1 MDYKQAFLSQLENS
15 YLGVQIQDAKDL
27 FSQDSLSKEA
37 LKKSGFINLLQ
48 MKSKY
53 FGHIKNLL
61 EKEKLNHSIYTK
73 LYNFFSSYLNETGT
87 PFFYDTPMHKNI
99 YAKVYTNS
107 KDTSLFYKT
116 QNLYYV
122 KSDTLYHDAEI
133 TSQDSKYTF
142 IFDTSH
148 FIPNADNA
156 KNKAIFKF
164 TIEENIRIYMLND
177 KESLKELPN
186 VFKQNSSDL
195 SDEFIK
201 SIKDKK
207 IQLQEEEIKKI
218 LSSYKRQN
226 EIDFFIHKNARAFL
240 QDQFNLWLCNYVL
253 DDITQW
259 RQEKIQELN
268 TLKKVAFSIIDYI
281 ADFEDELK
289 AIWCKPKFAKKV
301 EYVFSIDRIDSA
313 LLDSVINDEG
323 FKAQVKEWQELKLVD
338 EYFEIKNISDE
349 KYKFL
354 PLDTKHFSKA
364 IKYKILSTFKDIES
378 VLNGELIKSDNF
390 QALNTLLPKYQ
401 NKVDLIY
408 IDPPYNAP
416 ASEIIYKNNFKDST
430 WLAMMENRL
439 ILAKEFL
446 SDRGI
451 LSCAID
457 ENEQENLGLL
467 LSDIF
472 YEYEKTCVS
481 VVHNHGGIQGDNFSY
496 SHEYAYFLYPQIKNL
511 LNKEKRDNPNIVALR
526 DWGNGGSERYTAKNC
541 FYPIY
546 VKDSKIIG
554 FGDVCKEDFHPQ
566 ANVLRDDGV
575 IEVYPIDDE
584 GIERK
589 WRNAR
594 NTVESIKD
602 LLICKN
608 INNIIS
614 IHRIKDEFRFKTCW
628 YDKKYNANSYGS
640 NILTNILP
648 NNNFDYPKSI
658 HTVKDSIYL
667 ASKEDSTI
675 LDFFG
680 GSGTT
685 AHAVLELNREGSNR
699 KFVLVEMGE
708 HFYNVIIPRI
718 KKVAF
723 SQEWKNGEL
732 KNAKQVNP
740 ISIAFRYYELE
751 SYEESLSNCEYVL
764 DKDSIIDYRKSR
776 KLIKALNK
784 GETISLDM
792 SGYRKDFDIL
802 HTMANILGLKIQ
814 RLFLDSKGIECVEFD
829 NGDIVSSES
838 VDLCKYPKLMN
849 LIWWER

>member
-27 FSQDSLSKEA
+27 FSQDSDSQYSGSKEA

-53 FGHIKNLL
+53 FQHIKTLL

-142 IFDTSH
+142 IFDTSN

-164 TIEENIRIYMLND
+164 TIEENIRIYVLND

-186 VFKQNSSDL
+186 VFKQNSGDL

-201 SIKDKK
+201 SLKDKK

-240 QDQFNLWLCNYVL
+240 QEQFNLWLCNYVL

-259 RQEKIQELN
+259 RQEKIEELN
-268 TLKKVAFSIIDYI
+268 TLKKVAFTIIDYI

-301 EYVFSIDRIDSA
+301 EYVFSLDRIDSA
-313 LLDSVINDEG
+313 LLDSIINDEG
-323 FKAQVKEWQELKLVD
+323 FKAQIKEWQELRLID
-338 EYFEIKNISDE
+338 ESFDIKNINDE

-354 PLDTKHFSKA
+354 PLDTKHFSKTT
-364 IKYKILSTFKDIES
+364 KYKILSSFKDIES
-378 VLNGELIKSDNF
+378 TLNGELIKSDNF

-408 IDPPYNAP
+408 IDPPFNTG
-416 ASEIIYKNNFKDST
+416 SDFEYKDKFQDST
-430 WLAMMENRL
+430 WLTLMENRL
-439 ILAKEFL
+439 ELAKEFL
-446 SDRGI
+446 SDRG
-451 LSCAID
+451 S
-457 ENEQENLGLL
+457 
-467 LSDIF
+467 F
-472 YEYEKTCVS
+472 YLHLD
-481 VVHNHGGIQGDNFSY
+481 HNANYRGR
-496 SHEYAYFLYPQIKNL
+496 EL
-511 LNKEKRDNPNIVALR
+511 LNEVFGEENFRNEIVWHYGGKGLVNVKSNFARNYNTILFYAWDNSELNLR
-526 DWGNGGSERYTAKNC
+526 N
-541 FYPIY
+541 
-546 VKDSKIIG
+546 
-554 FGDVCKEDFHPQ
+554 
-566 ANVLRDDGV
+566 GV
-575 IEVYPIDDE
+575 ISKSVLDRFGKYMNADYQILFSTLQNSGDKLELEKATNSFVRRYNRMPQGNDIARDYAQGSFLKDVWNDIAIIRQNDVYGE
-584 GIERK
+584 FIESDSNLTQK
-589 WRNAR
+589 PEALLAR
-594 NTVESIKD
+594 IIKASSNEDSI
-602 LLICKN
+602 I
-608 INNIIS
+608 
-614 IHRIKDEFRFKTCW
+614 
-628 YDKKYNANSYGS
+628 
-640 NILTNILP
+640 
-648 NNNFDYPKSI
+648 FDY
-658 HTVKDSIYL
+658 HL
-667 ASKEDSTI
+667 
-675 LDFFG
+675 

-685 AHAVLELNREGSNR
+685 IATAHKLGR
-699 KFVLVEMGE
+699 KWLGVEMGE
-708 HFYNVIIPRI
+708 HFYKVIIPRM
-718 KKVAF
+718 KKVIGGF
-723 SQEWKNGEL
+723 VSG
-732 KNAKQVNP
+732 
-740 ISIAFRYYELE
+740 ISKEVEFKGGGAFRYYELE
-751 SYEESLSNCEYVL
+751 SYEESLEQCEYVL

-792 SGYRKDFDIL
+792 SGYRENFDIL
-802 HTMANILGLKIQ
+802 HTMANVLGLKIQ

-829 NGDIVSSES
+829 NGDIVSSNN
-838 VDLCKYPKLMN
+838 VDLCKYPKLTK
-849 LIWWER
+849 LIWWEK

>member
-15 YLGVQIQDAKDL
+15 YLGVQIQDSQDL
-27 FSQDSLSKEA
+27 FSQDSASKQT

-164 TIEENIRIYMLND
+164 TIEENIRIYVLND
-177 KESLKELPN
+177 KESLKELSN

-201 SIKDKK
+201 SLKDKK

-240 QDQFNLWLCNYVL
+240 QEQFNLWLCNYVL

-259 RQEKIQELN
+259 RQEKIEELN
-268 TLKKVAFSIIDYI
+268 TLKKVAFKIIDFI

-289 AIWCKPKFAKKV
+289 AIWCKPKFAKRV
-301 EYVFSIDRIDSA
+301 EYVFSLDRIDSA
-313 LLDSVINDEG
+313 LLDSIINDEG
-323 FKAQVKEWQELKLVD
+323 FKAQIKEWQELRLID
-338 EYFEIKNISDE
+338 ESFDTKNISDE

-364 IKYKILSTFKDIES
+364 TKYKILSTFKDIES
-378 VLNGELIKSDNF
+378 TLNGELIKADNF

-408 IDPPYNAP
+408 IDPPFNLGENA
-416 ASEIIYKNNFKDST
+416 SFDYKVNFKDST
-430 WLAMMENRL
+430 WASLLDSRL
-439 ILAKEFL
+439 ELAKEFL
-446 SDRGI
+446 STKGSIFVRCDYNGNFIVRSI
-451 LSCAID
+451 L
-457 ENEQENLGLL
+457 NN
-467 LSDIF
+467 IF
-472 YEYEKTCVS
+472 GE
-481 VVHNHGGIQGDNFSY
+481 DNFVNEIIVSK
-496 SHEYAYFLYPQIKNL
+496 SAKLTETIK
-511 LNKEKRDNPNIVALR
+511 KYHS
-526 DWGNGGSERYTAKNC
+526 GNDTLFFFSKSENYI
-541 FYPIY
+541 F
-546 VKDSKIIG
+546 
-554 FGDVCKEDFHPQ
+554 
-566 ANVLRDDGV
+566 NVQG
-575 IEVYPIDDE
+575 IERA
-584 GIERK
+584 ERK
-589 WRNAR
+589 WRPMHLPGERWSPIPNEYIKLFSKENLVFKNNKWTSKAR
-594 NTVESIKD
+594 IILGKEYLPPSGRHWALSQETIFDLEKKGGIKLIDGVPKTLEGSIKKLTSNWTD
-602 LLICKN
+602 WVGYSSDWGFQTENHEKILGRVVLTASN
-608 INNIIS
+608 Q
-614 IHRIKDEFRFKTCW
+614 
-628 YDKKYNANSYGS
+628 NSVV
-640 NILTNILP
+640 L
-648 NNNFDYPKSI
+648 DY
-658 HTVKDSIYL
+658 HL
-667 ASKEDSTI
+667 
-675 LDFFG
+675 

-685 AHAVLELNREGSNR
+685 IATAHKLGR
-699 KFVLVEMGE
+699 KWLGVEMGD
-708 HFYNVIIPRI
+708 HFYTVIIPRM
-718 KKVAF
+718 KKVIGGF
-723 SQEWKNGEL
+723 VSG
-732 KNAKQVNP
+732 
-740 ISIAFRYYELE
+740 ISKEVEFKGGGAFRYYELE
-751 SYEESLSNCEYVL
+751 SYEESLANCEYVL

-792 SGYRKDFDIL
+792 SGYRENFDIL
-802 HTMANILGLKIQ
+802 HTMANVLGLRIQ

-829 NGDIVSSES
+829 NGDIVSSDS
-838 VDLCKYPKLMN
+838 VDLCKYPKLTN
-849 LIWWER
+849 LIWWEK

>member
-27 FSQDSLSKEA
+27 FSQDSLSREA

-142 IFDTSH
+142 IFDTSY

-164 TIEENIRIYMLND
+164 TIEENIRIYVLND
-177 KESLKELPN
+177 KESLKELSN

-201 SIKDKK
+201 SLKDKK

-240 QDQFNLWLCNYVL
+240 QEQFNLWLCNYVL

-259 RQEKIQELN
+259 KQEKIEELN
-268 TLKKVAFSIIDYI
+268 TLKKVAFTIIDYI

-289 AIWCKPKFAKKV
+289 AIWCKPKFAKRV
-301 EYVFSIDRIDSA
+301 EYVFSLDRIDSA

-323 FKAQVKEWQELKLVD
+323 FKAQIKEWQELRLID
-338 EYFEIKNISDE
+338 ESFDIKNINDE

-354 PLDTKHFSKA
+354 PLDTKHFNKA
-364 IKYKILSTFKDIES
+364 TKYKILSSFKDLES
-378 VLNGELIKSDNF
+378 TLNGELIKSDNF

-430 WLAMMENRL
+430 WLAMMANRL
-439 ILAKEFL
+439 DLAKGFL
-446 SDRGI
+446 SERGI
-451 LSCAID
+451 FTCAID

-472 YEYEKTCVS
+472 YGYEKTCVS
-481 VVHNHGGIQGDNFSY
+481 VEHNPKGIQGDNFSY
-496 SHEYAYFLYPQIKNL
+496 SNEFAYFLIPDDTEIQNEIIEMQY
-511 LNKEKRDNPNIVALR
+511 KELMKT
-526 DWGNGGSERYTAKNC
+526 GKESERYTAKNC

-554 FGDVCKEDFHPQ
+554 FGNVCKEDFHPQ
-566 ANVLRDDGV
+566 KKIINNKGILE
-575 IEVYPIDDE
+575 IYPIDSN
-584 GIERK
+584 GNERK
-589 WRNAR
+589 WRYSR
-594 NTVESIKD
+594 ESVENVKENLKVFFTKDSIT
-602 LLICKN
+602 
-608 INNIIS
+608 
-614 IHRIKDEFRFKTCW
+614 IKLGKTEKSFKTMW
-628 YDKKYNANSYGS
+628 YGAKYSATEYGS
-640 NILTNILP
+640 KILKDILP
-648 NNNFDYPKSI
+648 NNDFDYPKSI
-658 HTVKDSIYL
+658 HTVKDSVYL

-732 KNAKQVNP
+732 KNGKQVNP

-751 SYEESLSNCEYVL
+751 SYEEALENCEYML
-764 DKDSIIDYRKSR
+764 DKDSIINYRKSR
-776 KLIKALNK
+776 KLIKGLKK

-792 SGYRKDFDIL
+792 SGYRENFDIL
-802 HTMANILGLKIQ
+802 HTMANVLGLKIQ

-829 NGDIVSSES
+829 NGDIVSSDN
-838 VDLCKYPKLMN
+838 VDLCKYPKLTN

>member
-15 YLGVQIQDAKDL
+15 YLGVQIQDTKDL
-27 FSQDSLSKEA
+27 FSQDLGSQDSGSQDSLSKEA

-164 TIEENIRIYMLND
+164 TIEENIRIYVLND
-177 KESLKELPN
+177 KESLKELSN

-201 SIKDKK
+201 SLKDKK

-240 QDQFNLWLCNYVL
+240 QEQFNLWLCNYVL

-259 RQEKIQELN
+259 RQEKIEELN
-268 TLKKVAFSIIDYI
+268 TLKKVAFKIIDFI

-289 AIWCKPKFAKKV
+289 AIWCKPKFAKRV
-301 EYVFSIDRIDSA
+301 EYVFSLDRIDSA
-313 LLDSVINDEG
+313 LLDSIINDEG
-323 FKAQVKEWQELKLVD
+323 FKAQIKEWQELRLID
-338 EYFEIKNISDE
+338 ESFDTKNISDE

-364 IKYKILSTFKDIES
+364 TKYKILSTFKDIES
-378 VLNGELIKSDNF
+378 TLNGELIKADNF

-408 IDPPYNAP
+408 IDPPFNLGENA
-416 ASEIIYKNNFKDST
+416 SFDYKVNFKDST
-430 WLAMMENRL
+430 WASLLDSRL
-439 ILAKEFL
+439 ELAKEFL
-446 SDRGI
+446 STKGSIFVRCDYNGNFIVRSI
-451 LSCAID
+451 L
-457 ENEQENLGLL
+457 NN
-467 LSDIF
+467 IF
-472 YEYEKTCVS
+472 GE
-481 VVHNHGGIQGDNFSY
+481 DNFVNEIIVSK
-496 SHEYAYFLYPQIKNL
+496 SAKLTETIK
-511 LNKEKRDNPNIVALR
+511 KYHS
-526 DWGNGGSERYTAKNC
+526 GNDTLFFFSKSENYI
-541 FYPIY
+541 F
-546 VKDSKIIG
+546 
-554 FGDVCKEDFHPQ
+554 
-566 ANVLRDDGV
+566 NVQG
-575 IEVYPIDDE
+575 IERA
-584 GIERK
+584 ERK
-589 WRNAR
+589 WRPMHLPGERWSPIPNEYIKLFSKENLVFKNNKWTSKAR
-594 NTVESIKD
+594 IILGKEYLPPSGRHWALSQETIFDLEKKGGIKLIDGVPKTLEGSIKKLTSNWTD
-602 LLICKN
+602 WVGYSSDWGFQTENHEKILGRVVLTASN
-608 INNIIS
+608 Q
-614 IHRIKDEFRFKTCW
+614 
-628 YDKKYNANSYGS
+628 NSVV
-640 NILTNILP
+640 L
-648 NNNFDYPKSI
+648 DY
-658 HTVKDSIYL
+658 HL
-667 ASKEDSTI
+667 
-675 LDFFG
+675 

-685 AHAVLELNREGSNR
+685 IATAHKLGR
-699 KFVLVEMGE
+699 KWLGVEMGD
-708 HFYNVIIPRI
+708 HFYTVIIPRM
-718 KKVAF
+718 KKVIGGF
-723 SQEWKNGEL
+723 VSG
-732 KNAKQVNP
+732 
-740 ISIAFRYYELE
+740 ISKEVEFKGGGAFRYYELE
-751 SYEESLSNCEYVL
+751 SYEESLANCEYVL

-792 SGYRKDFDIL
+792 SGYRENFDIL
-802 HTMANILGLKIQ
+802 HTMANVLGLRIQ

-829 NGDIVSSES
+829 NGDIVSSDS
-838 VDLCKYPKLMN
+838 VDLCKYPKLTN
-849 LIWWER
+849 LIWWEK

>member
-27 FSQDSLSKEA
+27 FSQDLGSQDSGSQDSISKEA
-37 LKKSGFINLLQ
+37 PKKSGFINLLQ

-164 TIEENIRIYMLND
+164 TIEENIRIYVLND

-201 SIKDKK
+201 SLKDKK

-240 QDQFNLWLCNYVL
+240 QEQFNLWLCNYVL

-259 RQEKIQELN
+259 SKEKIDELN
-268 TLKKVAFSIIDYI
+268 TLKKAAFNIIGYI

-289 AIWCKPKFAKKV
+289 AIWCKPKFAKNV
-301 EYVFSIDRIDSA
+301 EYVFSLDTIYNHARDSEQI
-313 LLDSVINDEG
+313 LESIFKDTG
-323 FKAQVKEWQELKLVD
+323 FKQQIKEWQELKLVD
-338 EYFEIKNISDE
+338 ESFDTKNISDE

-364 IKYKILSTFKDIES
+364 TKYKILSTFKDIES
-378 VLNGELIKSDNF
+378 TLNGELIKADNF

-408 IDPPYNAP
+408 IDPPFNLGENA
-416 ASEIIYKNNFKDST
+416 SFDYKVNFKDST
-430 WLAMMENRL
+430 WASLLDSRL
-439 ILAKEFL
+439 ELAKEFL
-446 SDRGI
+446 STKGSIFVRCDYNGNFIVRSI
-451 LSCAID
+451 L
-457 ENEQENLGLL
+457 NN
-467 LSDIF
+467 IF
-472 YEYEKTCVS
+472 GE
-481 VVHNHGGIQGDNFSY
+481 DNFVNEIIVSK
-496 SHEYAYFLYPQIKNL
+496 SAKLTETIK
-511 LNKEKRDNPNIVALR
+511 KYHS
-526 DWGNGGSERYTAKNC
+526 GNDTLFFFSKSENYI
-541 FYPIY
+541 F
-546 VKDSKIIG
+546 
-554 FGDVCKEDFHPQ
+554 
-566 ANVLRDDGV
+566 NVQG
-575 IEVYPIDDE
+575 IERA
-584 GIERK
+584 ERK
-589 WRNAR
+589 WRPMHLPGERWSPIPNEYIKLFSKENLVFKNNKWTSKAR
-594 NTVESIKD
+594 IILGKEYLPPSGRHWALSQETIFDLEKKGGIKLIDGVPKTLEGSIKKLTSNWTD
-602 LLICKN
+602 WVGYSSDWGFQTENHEKILGRVVLTASN
-608 INNIIS
+608 Q
-614 IHRIKDEFRFKTCW
+614 
-628 YDKKYNANSYGS
+628 NSVV
-640 NILTNILP
+640 L
-648 NNNFDYPKSI
+648 DY
-658 HTVKDSIYL
+658 HL
-667 ASKEDSTI
+667 
-675 LDFFG
+675 

-685 AHAVLELNREGSNR
+685 IATAHKLGR
-699 KFVLVEMGE
+699 KWLGVEMGD
-708 HFYNVIIPRI
+708 HFYTVIIPRM
-718 KKVAF
+718 KKVIGGFA
-723 SQEWKNGEL
+723 SG
-732 KNAKQVNP
+732 
-740 ISIAFRYYELE
+740 ISKEVEFKGGGAFRYYELE

-776 KLIKALNK
+776 KLIKGIKK

-802 HTMANILGLKIQ
+802 HTMANVLGLKIQ
-814 RLFLDSKGIECVEFD
+814 RLFLDSKGIECAEFD
-829 NGDIVSSES
+829 NGDIVSSDS
-838 VDLCKYPKLMN
+838 VDLCKYPKLTN

>member
-15 YLGVQIQDAKDL
+15 YLGVQIQDSQDL
-27 FSQDSLSKEA
+27 FSQDSASKQT

-164 TIEENIRIYMLND
+164 TIEENIRIYVLND

-201 SIKDKK
+201 SLKDKK

-240 QDQFNLWLCNYVL
+240 QEQFNLWLCNYVL

-259 RQEKIQELN
+259 KQEKIEELN
-268 TLKKVAFSIIDYI
+268 TLKKVAFTIIDYI

-301 EYVFSIDRIDSA
+301 EYVFSLDRIDSA

-323 FKAQVKEWQELKLVD
+323 FKAQIKEWQELRLID
-338 EYFEIKNISDE
+338 ESFDIKNINDE

-354 PLDTKHFSKA
+354 PLDTKHFSKTT
-364 IKYKILSTFKDIES
+364 KYKILSSFKDIES
-378 VLNGELIKSDNF
+378 TLNGELIKSDNF

-408 IDPPYNAP
+408 IDPPFNTG
-416 ASEIIYKNNFKDST
+416 SDFEYKDKFQDST
-430 WLAMMENRL
+430 WLTLMENRL
-439 ILAKEFL
+439 ELAREFL
-446 SDRGI
+446 SDRG
-451 LSCAID
+451 S
-457 ENEQENLGLL
+457 
-467 LSDIF
+467 F
-472 YEYEKTCVS
+472 YLHLD
-481 VVHNHGGIQGDNFSY
+481 HNANYRGR
-496 SHEYAYFLYPQIKNL
+496 EL
-511 LNKEKRDNPNIVALR
+511 LNTIFGEENFRNEIVWHYGGKGLVNVKTNFARNYNTILFYARDNSELNLR
-526 DWGNGGSERYTAKNC
+526 NG
-541 FYPIY
+541 
-546 VKDSKIIG
+546 
-554 FGDVCKEDFHPQ
+554 
-566 ANVLRDDGV
+566 
-575 IEVYPIDDE
+575 
-584 GIERK
+584 
-589 WRNAR
+589 
-594 NTVESIKD
+594 
-602 LLICKN
+602 
-608 INNIIS
+608 IIS
-614 IHRIKDEFRFKTCW
+614 KSVLDRFGK
-628 YDKKYNANSYGS
+628 YMNADYQILFSALQNSGDKLELEKATNSFIRKYNRMPQGNDIARDYAQGSFLKDVWNDIAIIRQNDIYGEFIESDSNLTQKPEALLARIIKASSNENS
-640 NILTNILP
+640 II
-648 NNNFDYPKSI
+648 FDY
-658 HTVKDSIYL
+658 HL
-667 ASKEDSTI
+667 
-675 LDFFG
+675 

-685 AHAVLELNREGSNR
+685 IATAHKLGR
-699 KFVLVEMGE
+699 KWLGVEMGE
-708 HFYNVIIPRI
+708 HFYKVIIPRM
-718 KKVAF
+718 KKVVAGF
-723 SQEWKNGEL
+723 QSG
-732 KNAKQVNP
+732 
-740 ISIAFRYYELE
+740 ISKEVEFKGGGAFRYYELE
-751 SYEESLSNCEYVL
+751 SYEEALENCEYVL

-784 GETISLDM
+784 AETISLDM
-792 SGYRKDFDIL
+792 NGYREGFDIL
-802 HTMANILGLKIQ
+802 HTMANVLGLKIQ

-829 NGDIVSSES
+829 NGDIVSSDN
-838 VDLCKYPKLMN
+838 VDLCKYPKLTN
-849 LIWWER
+849 LIWWEK

>member
-15 YLGVQIQDAKDL
+15 YLGVQIQDSQDL
-27 FSQDSLSKEA
+27 FSQDSASKQT

-133 TSQDSKYTF
+133 TSQDSKHTF

-164 TIEENIRIYMLND
+164 AIEENIRIYVLND

-186 VFKQNSSDL
+186 VFKQNSGDL

-201 SIKDKK
+201 SLKDKK

-240 QDQFNLWLCNYVL
+240 QEQFNLWLCNYVL

-259 RQEKIQELN
+259 RQEKIEELN
-268 TLKKVAFSIIDYI
+268 TLKKVAFTIIDYI

-301 EYVFSIDRIDSA
+301 EYVFSLDTIYNHARDSEQI
-313 LLDSVINDEG
+313 LESIFKDTG
-323 FKAQVKEWQELKLVD
+323 FKQQIKEWQELKLVD
-338 EYFEIKNISDE
+338 ESFDTKNISDE

-364 IKYKILSTFKDIES
+364 TKYKILSTFKDIES
-378 VLNGELIKSDNF
+378 TLNGELIKADNF

-408 IDPPYNAP
+408 IDPPFNLGENA
-416 ASEIIYKNNFKDST
+416 SFDYKVNFKDST
-430 WLAMMENRL
+430 WASLLDSRL
-439 ILAKEFL
+439 ELAKEFL
-446 SDRGI
+446 STKGSIFVRCDYNGNFIVRSI
-451 LSCAID
+451 L
-457 ENEQENLGLL
+457 NN
-467 LSDIF
+467 IF
-472 YEYEKTCVS
+472 GE
-481 VVHNHGGIQGDNFSY
+481 DNFVNEIIVSK
-496 SHEYAYFLYPQIKNL
+496 SAKLTETIK
-511 LNKEKRDNPNIVALR
+511 KYHS
-526 DWGNGGSERYTAKNC
+526 GNDTLFFFSKSENYI
-541 FYPIY
+541 F
-546 VKDSKIIG
+546 
-554 FGDVCKEDFHPQ
+554 
-566 ANVLRDDGV
+566 NVQG
-575 IEVYPIDDE
+575 IERA
-584 GIERK
+584 ERK
-589 WRNAR
+589 WRPMHLPGERWSPIPNEYIKLFSKENLVFKNNKWTSKAR
-594 NTVESIKD
+594 IILGKEYLPPSGRHWALSQETIFDLEKKGGIKLIDGVPKTLEGSIKKLTSNWTD
-602 LLICKN
+602 WVGYSSDWGFQTENHEKILGRVVLTASN
-608 INNIIS
+608 Q
-614 IHRIKDEFRFKTCW
+614 
-628 YDKKYNANSYGS
+628 NSVV
-640 NILTNILP
+640 L
-648 NNNFDYPKSI
+648 DY
-658 HTVKDSIYL
+658 HL
-667 ASKEDSTI
+667 
-675 LDFFG
+675 

-685 AHAVLELNREGSNR
+685 IATAHKLGR
-699 KFVLVEMGE
+699 KWLGVEMGD
-708 HFYNVIIPRI
+708 HFYTVIIPRM
-718 KKVAF
+718 KKVIGGFA
-723 SQEWKNGEL
+723 SG
-732 KNAKQVNP
+732 
-740 ISIAFRYYELE
+740 ISKEVEFKGGGAFRYYELE
-751 SYEESLSNCEYVL
+751 SYEESLEQCEYVL

-784 GETISLDM
+784 DEAINLDM
-792 SGYRKDFDIL
+792 SGYRENFDIL
-802 HTMANILGLKIQ
+802 HTMANVLGLRIQ

-829 NGDIVSSES
+829 NGDIVSSDN
-838 VDLCKYPKLMN
+838 VDLCKYPKLTN

>member
-53 FGHIKNLL
+53 FQHIKNLL

-164 TIEENIRIYMLND
+164 AIEENIRIYVLND

-201 SIKDKK
+201 SLKDKK

-240 QDQFNLWLCNYVL
+240 QEQFNLWLCNYVL
-253 DDITQW
+253 DDVTQW
-259 RQEKIQELN
+259 KQEKIEELN
-268 TLKKVAFSIIDYI
+268 TLKKVAFKIIDFI
-281 ADFEDELK
+281 ADFEEELK

-301 EYVFSIDRIDSA
+301 EYVFSLDRIDSA

-323 FKAQVKEWQELKLVD
+323 FKAQLKEWQELKLVD
-338 EYFEIKNISDE
+338 ESFDTKNISDE

-364 IKYKILSTFKDIES
+364 TKYKILSTFKDIES
-378 VLNGELIKSDNF
+378 TLNGELIKADNF

-408 IDPPYNAP
+408 IDPPFNLGENA
-416 ASEIIYKNNFKDST
+416 SFDYKVNFKDST
-430 WLAMMENRL
+430 WASLLDSRL
-439 ILAKEFL
+439 ELAKEFL
-446 SDRGI
+446 STKGSIFVRCDYNGNFIVRSI
-451 LSCAID
+451 L
-457 ENEQENLGLL
+457 NN
-467 LSDIF
+467 IF
-472 YEYEKTCVS
+472 GE
-481 VVHNHGGIQGDNFSY
+481 DNFVNEIIVSK
-496 SHEYAYFLYPQIKNL
+496 SAKLTETIK
-511 LNKEKRDNPNIVALR
+511 KYHS
-526 DWGNGGSERYTAKNC
+526 GNDTLFFFSKSENYI
-541 FYPIY
+541 F
-546 VKDSKIIG
+546 
-554 FGDVCKEDFHPQ
+554 
-566 ANVLRDDGV
+566 NVQG
-575 IEVYPIDDE
+575 IERA
-584 GIERK
+584 ERK
-589 WRNAR
+589 WRPMHLPGERWSPIPNEYIKLFSKENLVFKNNKWTSKAR
-594 NTVESIKD
+594 IILGKEYLPPSGRHWALSQETIFDLEKKGGIKLIDGVPKTLEGSIKKLTSNWTD
-602 LLICKN
+602 WVGYSSDWGFQTENHEKILGRVVLTASN
-608 INNIIS
+608 Q
-614 IHRIKDEFRFKTCW
+614 
-628 YDKKYNANSYGS
+628 NSVV
-640 NILTNILP
+640 L
-648 NNNFDYPKSI
+648 DY
-658 HTVKDSIYL
+658 HL
-667 ASKEDSTI
+667 
-675 LDFFG
+675 

-685 AHAVLELNREGSNR
+685 IATAHKLGR
-699 KFVLVEMGE
+699 KWLGVEMGE
-708 HFYNVIIPRI
+708 HFYKVIIPRM
-718 KKVAF
+718 KKVIGGFA
-723 SQEWKNGEL
+723 SG
-732 KNAKQVNP
+732 
-740 ISIAFRYYELE
+740 ISKEVEFKGGGAFRYYELE
-751 SYEESLSNCEYVL
+751 SYEESLANCEYVL

-784 GETISLDM
+784 DEAINLDM
-792 SGYRKDFDIL
+792 SGYRENFDIL
-802 HTMANILGLKIQ
+802 HTMANVLGLKIQ

-829 NGDIVSSES
+829 NGDIVSSDN
-838 VDLCKYPKLMN
+838 VDLCKYPKLTK
-849 LIWWER
+849 LIWWEK